1 MKKTIILKGKYTVRV
16 YLELETDYD
25 NKPRFSCSADC
36 YRLGMHGQCLDALNP
51 YMENNTLWNMI
62 YRLWKNHHLNHLH
75 AGTKKQEQKLEEV
88 FGDLRVDYKDKR
100 DCLSEY
106 GLLEDD
112 GHKYGHGWVY
122 WEIPADDL
130 AIMKAIIVDK

>member
-16 YLELETDYD
+16 YLELKTDYD
-25 NKPRFSCSADC
+25 NKPIFSCAADC
-36 YRLGMHGQCLDALNP
+36 YRLGKHGQCLDALNP
-51 YMENNTLWNMI
+51 YMNNNTLWNMI

-100 DCLSEY
+100 DCLAEH

>member
-1 MKKTIILKGKYTVRV
+1 MFKTITLKGKYTVRV
-16 YLELETDYD
+16 HLELEIDYD
-25 NKPRFSCSADC
+25 NKPIFSCWAEC
-36 YRLGMHGQCLDALNP
+36 YRLGKHGQCLDAINP
-51 YMENNTLWNMI
+51 YMKNNTLWNII
-62 YRLWKNHHLNHLH
+62 YRLWKNYHLNNLH

-88 FGDLRVDYKDKR
+88 FGDLTVDYKDKC

-112 GHKYGHGWVY
+112 GHKYGQDWML

-130 AIMKAIIVDK
+130 AIIKAIMEA